1 MSEQMIRYNEGKL
14 PLSLVPAS
22 LIRGVAEILA
32 FGAKKY
38 APNNW
43 RKGGSWTKTYESCM
57 RHLLDWNEGIDLD
70 KESQLDHLKHAACN
84 IAFLIEFVEKGI
96 GEDDRFRYPPKE
108 ISSSISVDQ
117 IVVDVIKPENLIT
130 LSPLAS
136 VGTPRAAEALM
147 KAANR

>member
-96 GEDDRFRYPPKE
+96 GEDDRFRYPPQAAGITVNMDAIHHARVVPDPA
-108 ISSSISVDQ
+108 ISLL
-117 IVVDVIKPENLIT
+117 K
-130 LSPLAS
+130 
-136 VGTPRAAEALM
+136 
-147 KAANR
+147 KAANQ